1 MAQFHDGPQKHP
13 AGVAGGCAGALE
25 THSTHATE
33 SRAPTMA
40 VTPTAWR
47 ATNTICATLASDPA
61 RTPGAL
67 ANRHAWRQPL

>member
-1 MAQFHDGPQKHP
+1 MDRFHHTPQKRS

-33 SRAPTMA
+33 SRAPTMV
-40 VTPTAWR
+40 VTPTAWS
-47 ATNTICATLASDPA
+47 ATHIICATLASDPA

-67 ANRHAWRQPL
+67 ADRHAWRQPS